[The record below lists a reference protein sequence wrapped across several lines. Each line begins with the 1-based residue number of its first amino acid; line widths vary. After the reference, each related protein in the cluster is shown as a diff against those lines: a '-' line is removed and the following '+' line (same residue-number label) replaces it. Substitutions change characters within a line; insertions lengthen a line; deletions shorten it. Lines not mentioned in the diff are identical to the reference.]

1 MGRKIG
7 NVYNEIGKKHIDS
20 LILKSIS
27 LVEDDETEKPEK
39 DVERISKLASESLL
53 TACEKFNKSADY
65 QNYALCQAN
74 LGRLMRVKSRCNV
87 DSNELSGILK
97 SLITGVLG

>member
-27 LVEDDETEKPEK
+27 LVEEDDEIEKPEK
-39 DVERISKLASESLL
+39 DVERISKLASKSLL
-53 TACEKFNKSADY
+53 TACEKFNKSSDY

-87 DSNELSGILK
+87 DSNELSGSYFGEK
-97 SLITGVLG
+97 SID